1 MDYMFSSCDIF
12 LLGKLLF
19 EIDIF
24 FSKIES
30 GFYYDEHHLNMPQ
43 IKTDMSNE
51 ISQYL
56 IWCD

>member
-12 LLGKLLF
+12 LLRKLLF
-19 EIDIF
+19 EIGIF

-56 IWCD
+56 I